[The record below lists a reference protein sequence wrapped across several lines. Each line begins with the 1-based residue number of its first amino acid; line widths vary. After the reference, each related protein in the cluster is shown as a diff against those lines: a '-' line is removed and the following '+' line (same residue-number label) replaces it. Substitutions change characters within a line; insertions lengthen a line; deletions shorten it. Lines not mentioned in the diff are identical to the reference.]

1 MPEGM
6 EKTMKRD
13 KRLMQTTGL
22 TRKINTLVI
31 LSLLLIM
38 TCMVTTA
45 QTTGGTITGTVLDS
59 SRAGL
64 NGARVVVVDT
74 ATNAKQTLMTAG
86 AGLFNVPNVNPGN
99 YTVTVTAEGFS
110 PQEVHALVEV
120 SKDTV
125 LTIQM
130 QVGNVDSTVVV
141 TASVAP
147 IVDLDSSSLNQVVD
161 GKTTRELPLN
171 GRDFTMLAV
180 LEPNV
185 HTVDDQNSISAG
197 DNSRANRGVG
207 TQISIGGT
215 RPQQN
220 VYRLDGIITNDY
232 SGAGPG
238 GALGGTLGV
247 DAIQEFSVVTSNATA
262 DFGRTSGGTISA
274 VTRAGGNDFHGSAY
288 EFIRN
293 SFFDAHNYFSTGA
306 TSPLHR
312 NQFGGTVGGPI
323 KKDKMFFFFNYEG
336 IRQSQTLTV
345 ANTVPSP
352 NARLGW
358 LQCTQPATG
367 TQSTGCLTGIGG
379 TKAPAGTTG
388 LQQTAIN
395 ALVAPY
401 LQFFP
406 VPNGTITGDT
416 GTWNFPSPAVVSEN
430 LYTGRVDYTISK
442 NDTIH
447 ATALQDGSL
456 ASQPDNFDNVLE
468 GLQPLRRLFTVSEAH
483 IFSPNIVNFARVG
496 YNYNHV
502 VAPASNTAL
511 NALAGN
517 TQYGFVPG
525 ETVGEMHI
533 GGLSAFF
540 GGAGVEGVYTYNY
553 NSYQAGDDV
562 YITKGKHS
570 AQAGFNFE
578 QIQSNDQGSSTYG
591 YYVFGSYA
599 SFLTNAPTSFT
610 SSVPGSTTPAYLRQ
624 KIYGAYIQDAY
635 HLRRNL
641 TVNVGVRYEPTSTIT
656 EKYGHLSVLPTD
668 TAATPKLGGSL
679 FNNPSL
685 LNFAP
690 RVGVAWDPFSN
701 GKTSVRGSY
710 GIYDTL
716 PMPYMFILSTLNV
729 APYNETISVTTATN
743 IGTAANPQYIG
754 GTFPT
759 ATYSD
764 ALASAAPANKYAY
777 VDQNPRRPYVQQ
789 YMFNMQQELL
799 AGTTL
804 EIGYTGAHGVR
815 QPTKSNDGNIVEPT
829 NATAANWG
837 NPANYGLM
845 TWPLATLTTTT
856 TAAGV
861 TKTTEA
867 FSGTKINPNAA
878 IGQTD
883 TTYFNQST
891 TYNAFNASLRRNIGA
906 TRIGVTY
913 TWAKAMDE
921 SSSSNGGTNFTNS
934 STVAPFP
941 REISRFKGL
950 SDFDVKSNLSVNA
963 IYTVP
968 GPKHGGIAQLLASG
982 YQIGGIGR
990 SATGLPFTALVT
1002 GDAVGLQS
1010 ASTFSYPDRIYTG
1023 TGCSGNPVNKGNVIN
1038 YLNTACFAFPQGIPN
1053 TSTTTTAKNGT
1064 VTTVTTYYP
1073 QFGNEQRNSIIGPGI
1088 NDIDLLFV
1096 KNTPLSRIHEGF
1108 RAEFRGEAFNVLN
1121 HPMFQAPSRTSSA
1134 IFNNLGVASTPQTL
1148 TATSVDEREL
1158 QFGMKLIF

>member
-1 MPEGM
+1 M
-6 EKTMKRD
+6 EKTMQGD
-13 KRLMQTTGL
+13 KRLMQTTKV
-22 TRKINTLVI
+22 TSKINTLVI
-31 LSLLLIM
+31 LSLLWIM
-38 TCMVTTA
+38 TCVVATA

-59 SRAGL
+59 SGAGL
-64 NGARVVVVDT
+64 NGARVVVVDI
-74 ATNAKQTLMTAG
+74 ATNISQTLKTAG
-86 AGLFNVPNVNPGN
+86 AGIFNVPNVNPGN
-99 YTVTVTAEGFS
+99 YTVTVTADGFG

-120 SKDTV
+120 NKDTV

-130 QVGNVDSTVVV
+130 QVGSVDSSIVV
-141 TASVAP
+141 TASAAP
-147 IVDLDSSSLNQVVD
+147 ILDLDSSTLNQVVD
-161 GKTTRELPLN
+161 GRTTRELPLN

-185 HTVDDQNSISAG
+185 HTVDNQNSISAG

-207 TQISIGGT
+207 TQMSVGGT

-220 VYRLDGIITNDY
+220 VYRLDGVVTNDY
-232 SGAGPG
+232 AGAGPG

-247 DAIQEFSVVTSNATA
+247 DAIQEFSVVTSSATA

-274 VTRAGGNDFHGSAY
+274 VTRAGGNVFHGSAY

-306 TSPLHR
+306 TSPLRR

-367 TQSTGCLTGIGG
+367 TQSTSCLAGIGG
-379 TKAPAGTTG
+379 TQAPAGTTG
-388 LQQTAIN
+388 VQQTAIN

-406 VPNGTITGDT
+406 APNGAITGDT
-416 GTWNFPSPAVVSEN
+416 GTWNVPSPAVVSEN
-430 LYTGRVDYTISK
+430 LYTGRVDYTISPK
-442 NDTIH
+442 DTIH
-447 ATALQDGSL
+447 ATALQDSSI
-456 ASQPDNFDNVLE
+456 ASQPDNFSNVLE

-483 IFSPNIVNFARVG
+483 TLSARIVNFARAG
-496 YNYNHV
+496 YNYNHMV
-502 VAPASNTAL
+502 SPASNTAL
-511 NALAGN
+511 NSLAGN

-525 ETVGEMHI
+525 YAVGEMHI

-553 NSYQAGDDV
+553 NSYQAGDDL

-570 AQAGFNFE
+570 IQAGFNFE

-599 SFLTNAPTSFT
+599 GFLGNAPTSFT
-610 SSVPGSTTPAYLRQ
+610 SSVPGGNTPAYLRQ

-668 TAATPKLGGSL
+668 MAAAPNLGGSL
-679 FNNPSL
+679 FNNSSL

-690 RVGVAWDPFSN
+690 RVGVAWDPFSK

-729 APYNETISVTTATN
+729 APYNKTISVTNAATL
-743 IGTAANPQYIG
+743 A

-759 ATYSD
+759 ATYTN
-764 ALASAAPANKYAY
+764 AVTSAAPSNKYAF

-789 YMFNMQQELL
+789 YMFNVQQEFL

-804 EIGYTGAHGVR
+804 EIGYAGAHGIR

-829 NATAANWG
+829 NAPQYNWG
-837 NPANYGLM
+837 DPANYGLM

-856 TAAGV
+856 TSAGV

-891 TYNAFNASLRRNIGA
+891 TYNAFNVSLRRNIGA
-906 TRIGVTY
+906 TRLGATY
-913 TWAKAMDE
+913 TWAKSLDE

-950 SDFDVKSNLSVNA
+950 SDFNVKSNLSVNV

-968 GPKHGGIAQLLASG
+968 GPKHGDIAQLLGSG

-1010 ASTFSYPDRIYTG
+1010 ASTFSYPNRIYTG
-1023 TGCSGNPVNKGNVIN
+1023 TGCSGNPVNKGSVNN
-1038 YLNTACFAFPQGIPN
+1038 YLNTACFTFPQGIPN
-1053 TSTTTTAKNGT
+1053 TTNTTTKSGT

-1088 NDIDLLFV
+1088 NNIDLLFV
-1096 KNTPLSRIHEGF
+1096 KNTPISRIHEGF
-1108 RAEFRGEAFNVLN
+1108 RVEFRGEAFNVLN
-1121 HPMFQAPSRTSSA
+1121 HPMFQVPGRTSSA
-1134 IFNNLGVASTPQTL
+1134 IFSNLGVASTPQTL

-1158 QFGMKLIF
+1158 QFGLKLIF